1 MGKQTK
7 RHKAESSTVAMPDS
21 SELPI
26 CCLPHCETPGHKLA
40 CGHVLC
46 GLDLLKMT
54 QFSSQLNKLVLTCPM
69 CRKMDFLDEQ
79 IVSKSLNEQPLRSA
93 VFKCACSNK
102 NCDRM
107 VPAFMR
113 PCKSHGQYNCDA
125 CVGLGEKGA
134 SYMQLNSRD
143 DDDGPN
149 WNQPGWGMSE
159 EEFLNVVQGF
169 SRQHGP
175 LTTADILGLRDARAA
190 GFNPYPAG

>member
-7 RHKAESSTVAMPDS
+7 RHKAESSTMPDS
-21 SELPI
+21 SEELPI

-54 QFSSQLNKLVLTCPM
+54 QFSTQLSKLLLTCPM
-69 CRKMDFLDEQ
+69 CRKMEILDEQ

-102 NCDRM
+102 HCDRM
-107 VPAFMR
+107 IPAFIR

-125 CVGLGEKGA
+125 CVGLGNKGA

-159 EEFLNVVQGF
+159 GVF
-169 SRQHGP
+169 
-175 LTTADILGLRDARAA
+175 
-190 GFNPYPAG
+190 